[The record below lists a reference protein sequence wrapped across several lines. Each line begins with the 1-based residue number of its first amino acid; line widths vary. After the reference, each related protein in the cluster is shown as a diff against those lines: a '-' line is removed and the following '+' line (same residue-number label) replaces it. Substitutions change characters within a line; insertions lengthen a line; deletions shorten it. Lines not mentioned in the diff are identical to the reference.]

1 MMPTEPLILDS
12 TILFRTGYRYQ
23 LAAEYHG
30 HLDIK
35 LQRSANTEWWSI
47 DVDGNFAI
55 SAGYAWD
62 GSFLPL
68 TFMRAS
74 LVHDMLYQA
83 MRVGLLS
90 PAFKDAADAELRAL
104 CLADGM
110 HAWRAW
116 LVWKDVQRG
125 GDKAIAGGPRL
136 MRRAPKV
143 TQPIR
148 QLDTPRGG
156 SDDQTDE
163 G

>member
-1 MMPTEPLILDS
+1 MMPTEAIVVDT
-12 TILFRTGYRYQ
+12 TILYRSGYKYQ
-23 LAAEYHG
+23 LAAEYRG

-35 LQRSANTEWWSI
+35 LQAPINTEWWSI
-47 DVDGNFAI
+47 DEDGGFAI

-62 GSFLPL
+62 GPSGPTIDTR
-68 TFMRAS
+68 TFMRGS

-83 MRVGLLS
+83 MRIGLLS
-90 PAFKDAADAELRAL
+90 PAFKDAADAELRQI

-110 HAWRAW
+110 HIWRAW
-116 LVWKDVQRG
+116 YVWRGVQWG
-125 GDKAIAGGPRL
+125 GHKAIVGGPRL

-156 SDDQTDE
+156 SDD
-163 G
+163 